1 MIDKNLINEVAAS
14 YKKLMV
20 VAEEAKHPG
29 IVMEAIDELRANL
42 TTLSMETDP
51 DPRAVIRRAG
61 GYEAWMKARAAQE
74 DVVNIPGGGAA
85 WEKAIEGNMKEAV

>member
-61 GYEAWMKARAAQE
+61 GWE
-74 DVVNIPGGGAA
+74 A
-85 WEKAIEGNMKEAV
+85 WEKAIEGGMKEAV